1 MAGLWLGMVMMPAI
15 RRGAERPGSYEK
27 LIQKIG
33 FGISFV
39 YIALLIML
47 FIFVA
52 DPGRTIYSA

>member
-1 MAGLWLGMVMMPAI
+1 MAGLWVGMIMMPAV
-15 RRGAERPGSYEK
+15 RRGAERPGSFEK

-39 YIALLIML
+39 YIALITAL

-52 DPGRTIYSA
+52 EPSRTLYSA

>member
-1 MAGLWLGMVMMPAI
+1 MAGLWVGMIMMPAV
-15 RRGAERPGSYEK
+15 RRGAERPGSFEK

-39 YIALLIML
+39 YIALITAL

-52 DPGRTIYSA
+52 DPGRTIYSN